1 MAELYPGF
9 RLQPTPLTSP
19 AVPTARVVPVAVMA
33 PVIGVMA
40 LGWCA
45 AIMARSGA
53 RGAMG
58 LSAATVASAVAR
70 MRPEP
75 CAAIGIRSGCWCAD
89 WSVCGRKHFALAD
102 DVSFWDISRLQQLA
116 AAVGV

>member
-1 MAELYPGF
+1 MPLLPAFRQLILLSSALGVLWGCCF

-75 CAAIGIRSGCWCAD
+75 CAAIGIRSGCWYA
-89 WSVCGRKHFALAD
+89 
-102 DVSFWDISRLQQLA
+102 
-116 AAVGV
+116 